1 MMNKSIARNLFAYIV
16 VVLVGCQTGVAQ
28 QSAVVL
34 SADSFE
40 RQLKEKDDEQTV
52 DVRSAEEFQKGH
64 IENAFNIN
72 IDGKEF
78 QRQVSALDKSR
89 PVFVYCLSGARSAR
103 AAAYMR
109 KNGFAEVY
117 ELNGGLMQW
126 NRLKKP
132 VVAKNVSAPG
142 MSSNTFNKHLLEK
155 KLVLVDFYARWCA
168 PCKKMSPELQ
178 ALQDEYQTDML
189 LLKINADDNDALMD
203 SLKVEALPGILL
215 FRDGKKVW
223 ANFGL
228 TDKETIRKHIDKN
241 L

>member
-1 MMNKSIARNLFAYIV
+1 MKKPFSISLFALIV
-16 VVLVGCQTGVAQ
+16 IVLVCRPNAEAQ
-28 QSAVVL
+28 QSTFL
-34 SADSFE
+34 LTADSFE
-40 RQLKEKDDEQTV
+40 KRTSENSNQQIV
-52 DVRSAEEFQKGH
+52 DVRSAEEFSKGH

-72 IDGKEF
+72 IDGNEF
-78 QRQVSALDKSR
+78 QQQVSALDKSR
-89 PVFVYCLSGARSAR
+89 PVFVYCLSGGRSSK

-109 KNGFAEVY
+109 KKGFKEVY

-132 VVAKNVSAPG
+132 VVAKSVSAPG
-142 MSSNTFNKHLLEK
+142 MSSKTFMNHLSEK

-178 ALQDEYQTDML
+178 ALQVEYQNDMI
-189 LLKINADDNDALMD
+189 LLKINADENDALMD
-203 SLKVEALPGILL
+203 SLKIEALPGILL

-223 ANFGL
+223 TNFGL
-228 TDKETIRKHIDKN
+228 TDKESIRKQIDKN